1 MNDPVHPVVHSSME
15 DTHPTVMAE
24 LRAPGPQVETVHPVV
39 RSAAP
44 IRRAIAVLT
53 AFMMG
58 AVGVVTWWSSVADAE
73 DEGLL
78 VRNQDGSISLL
89 DESSGEAAYEVD
101 DAVPTPDR
109 SSLLTTR
116 RDGGSTVLQ
125 SRDAR
130 TGSVT
135 GSTALEGELHVRSIS
150 PGGGAVV
157 LMSGP
162 RSTDL
167 YAPEPRTS
175 TDLTVAYLDDRPA
188 QRFRLAGN
196 IEPEMLSLDESTLFV
211 LQFSPPRAPT
221 SYSVRKLDLATGDIT
236 DTDSIQVDLTNK
248 MAGRARA
255 QAMHPQGRFL
265 YTLYTLPADQ
275 PIHDAQLG
283 DDAER
288 FAFVHVISLED
299 EWSHCVFLPIPFG
312 TTDEATIGMT
322 ISPDG
327 RRVLIGDPAIGQI
340 AEMDAETLEVTDVHK
355 VPELRDT
362 GDRAVLAVADDG
374 AVYASTGQ
382 VLLELDP
389 DTLQVVRASSV
400 DAVVTGLSTTS
411 STLRVAKGGQVVLLD
426 RATLGEIGVIGRR
439 GRGTVDLLGPPGG
452 SVVEFP
458 LECAC

>member
-1 MNDPVHPVVHSSME
+1 MNHPGLAVVHSSMD
-15 DTHPTVMAE
+15 DTRSAVTSE
-24 LRAPGPQVETVHPVV
+24 LSPPERWLETALPVV
-39 RSAAP
+39 RSAPRA
-44 IRRAIAVLT
+44 RRSIAVLT
-53 AFMMG
+53 VLALG
-58 AVGVVTWWSSVADAE
+58 AVGVVTWWSAAADAD

-78 VRNQDGSISLL
+78 VRNEDGSISLL
-89 DESSGEAAYEVD
+89 DESSGEVAYEVD

-116 RDGGSTVLQ
+116 RAGGNTLLQ

-130 TGSVT
+130 TGAVT
-135 GSTALEGELHVRSIS
+135 GTTELEGELHVRSIS

-157 LMSGP
+157 LVPGQ
-162 RSTDL
+162 RSADL
-167 YAPEPRTS
+167 YAPEPRSS

-188 QRFRLAGN
+188 QRFHLDGN
-196 IEPEMLSLDESTLFV
+196 IEPEMLSLDETTLFV
-211 LQFSPPRAPT
+211 LQFTPPRAPT
-221 SYSVRKLDLATGDIT
+221 SYSVRKIDLATGDMT
-236 DTDSIQVDLTNK
+236 DTDSIQVDLTEK

-255 QAMHPQGRFL
+255 QTMHPEGRFL

-275 PIHDAQLG
+275 PIHDVEIG
-283 DDAER
+283 EDAER
-288 FAFVHVISLED
+288 FAFVHVISLEE

-340 AEMDAETLEVTDVHK
+340 AELDADSLEVTAVHH
-355 VPELRDT
+355 VEQLRDT
-362 GDRAVLAVADDG
+362 GERAVLAVADDG
-374 AVYASTGQ
+374 VVYAGTGH

-389 DTLQVVRASSV
+389 ETLQVVRASSV

-411 STLRVAKGGQVVLLD
+411 STLRIAKGGQVVLVD
-426 RATLGEIGVIGRR
+426 RASHDEIGVIGGRR
-439 GRGTVDLLGPPGG
+439 RGTVDLLGPPGG

>member
-1 MNDPVHPVVHSSME
+1 MNDPAIAVVYSCMDDHRSAV
-15 DTHPTVMAE
+15 TFE
-24 LRAPGPQVETVHPVV
+24 LRPPEGRLESVQPVV
-39 RSAAP
+39 RSAP
-44 IRRAIAVLT
+44 RINRAIGVLT
-53 AFMMG
+53 VLALG
-58 AVGVVTWWSSVADAE
+58 AVVVVTWWSSVAGSQD
-73 DEGLL
+73 DGLL

-89 DESSGEAAYEVD
+89 DESSGDVAYEVD

-109 SSLLTTR
+109 SSLLTT
-116 RDGGSTVLQ
+116 DQNGGNTVLQ

-130 TGSVT
+130 TGAVT
-135 GSTALEGELHVRSIS
+135 GSTELDGELHVRSIS
-150 PGGGAVV
+150 PSGGAVV
-157 LMSGP
+157 LMPGP

-175 TDLTVAYLDDRPA
+175 TDLTVAFLDDRPA
-188 QRFRLAGN
+188 HRMRLAGN
-196 IEPEMLSLDESTLFV
+196 IEPEMLSLDETTLFV
-211 LQFSPPRAPT
+211 LEFTPPRAPT
-221 SYSVRKLDLATGDIT
+221 SYSVRKIDLASGEIT
-236 DTDSIQVDLTNK
+236 DTDSIQVDLTRK

-255 QAMHPQGRFL
+255 QAMHPDGRFL

-275 PIHDAQLG
+275 PIHDVEVG
-283 DDAER
+283 EDAER

-340 AEMDAETLEVTDVHK
+340 AEMDAESLEVAAVHH
-355 VPELRDT
+355 VEQLRDT
-362 GDRAVLAVADDG
+362 GQRVVLAVADNG
-374 AVYASTGQ
+374 AVYASTGH
-382 VLLELDP
+382 VVLELDP
-389 DTLQVVRASSV
+389 DTLQVLRAMSV
-400 DAVVTGLSTTS
+400 DAAVTGLSTTG
-411 STLRVAKGGQVVLLD
+411 STLRIARGGQVVLVD
-426 RATLGEIGVIGRR
+426 RSSHREIGVIGPR